1 LQINT
6 NNLPIPHHTDI
17 RPTGEGPPR
26 IRRKPRRVRDNEK
39 QSTSRGLEEL
49 RASEE
54 EQNWY
59 NKHFP
64 QCMIQQSTG
73 PSIKEGEHNL
83 LRRKKEEKPSSMIS
97 FIQDIVCSV
106 LLVPN
111 SSLRINA
118 I

>member
-1 LQINT
+1 
-6 NNLPIPHHTDI
+6 
-17 RPTGEGPPR
+17 
-26 IRRKPRRVRDNEK
+26 VRDNEK

-64 QCMIQQSTG
+64 LGLPAMPQFCPQIAPQCMIQQSTG
-73 PSIKEGEHNL
+73 PRIKEGEHNL

-111 SSLRINA
+111 CSIRINA